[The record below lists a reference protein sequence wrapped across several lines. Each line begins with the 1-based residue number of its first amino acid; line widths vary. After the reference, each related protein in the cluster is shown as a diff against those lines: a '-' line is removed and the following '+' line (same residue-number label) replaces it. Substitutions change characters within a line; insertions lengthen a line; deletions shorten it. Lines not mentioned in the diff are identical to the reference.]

1 MKSPFAPETYEEC
14 LKRVEPAQR
23 KEWEKKCLPIKEK
36 NAKRTAFLDAQPD
49 SYWMVTD
56 PTTGLDW
63 MPEKNYCLDRIPEFR
78 VSAPKGWDKQQVK
91 NRTNAHRINL
101 LMQEVDLII
110 TKRVNWVRNSRSAL
124 LTSKKAVYQH
134 WISELEKELEKYD

>member
-14 LKRVEPAQR
+14 LKRVESVQR
-23 KEWEKKCLPIKEK
+23 KKWEEKCLEIEK
-36 NAKRTAFLDAQPD
+36 TNKQKREHHAA
-49 SYWMVTD
+49 
-56 PTTGLDW
+56 
-63 MPEKNYCLDRIPEFR
+63 MPESHWIDPEGKPYPEDHWWRKCHQETLPEFR
-78 VSAPKGWDKQQVK
+78 LVAPHGWEKQQTK

-134 WISELEKELEKYD
+134 WISKLEKELEKYD